1 MKFFLRKLTENG
13 DSFSRSIPPN
23 MNEEEIERLWKSREV
38 ILSTPILKDN
48 YCIEESDHM
57 TLDEF
62 RDWAEEEGFYDKM
75 REMTFSCQSK
85 DDGDGHIKRIKVYW
99 PAEAKLGSGE
109 YCSISQN
116 MELENL
122 KNAIIIVRDSVTPHA
137 QATLRLLNSQ
147 KIYITVFNMNE
158 LQFDIFEHEKV
169 PTHTICSSKKKKL
182 VMQRYNVTHSQIPKI
197 KVFDPV
203 IKRLGAT
210 KGQLIEI
217 LEESDT
223 MPGYFI
229 PMYRTVS

>member
-1 MKFFLRKLTENG
+1 MKFFLRNLTENES
-13 DSFSRSIPPN
+13 SFSRSIPLN
-23 MNEEEIERLWKSREV
+23 MNEKEIERLWKSREV

-57 TLDEF
+57 TLEEF
-62 RDWAEEEGFYDKM
+62 RDWAEKEGFYNKIK
-75 REMTFSCQSK
+75 EMTFSCQSK
-85 DDGDGHIKRIKVYW
+85 DEGDGRIKRIKVYW

-109 YCSISQN
+109 YCSISQD
-116 MELENL
+116 MDSESL
-122 KNAIIIVRDSVTPHA
+122 KNAIIIVRNSVTPHA

-147 KIYITVFNMNE
+147 KIHITVFNMNE

-169 PTHTICSSKKKKL
+169 PKHTICSSKEKKL
-182 VMQRYNVTHSQIPKI
+182 IMQLYNITPSQIPKI
-197 KVFDPV
+197 KISDPV

-229 PMYRTVS
+229 PMYRIVS